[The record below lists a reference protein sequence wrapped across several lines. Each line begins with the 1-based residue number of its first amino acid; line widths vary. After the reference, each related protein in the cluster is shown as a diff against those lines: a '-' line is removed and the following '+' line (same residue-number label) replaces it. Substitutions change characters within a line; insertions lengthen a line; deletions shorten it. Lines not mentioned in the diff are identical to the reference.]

1 MFRGFIS
8 LFTSG
13 AIFSPLVLLGIIS
26 GIYSITHLEAEQI
39 RALVID
45 WYSYALIAF
54 VSFVYVFGFKRIYGE
69 GGLHL
74 DIGAMF
80 LSVIANVAKFILAY
94 FLSMSFVILISF

>member
-13 AIFSPLVLLGIIS
+13 AIFSPLVLLGVIS
-26 GIYSITHLEAEQI
+26 GIYSITHLEPEQI
-39 RALVID
+39 RALAID
-45 WYSYALIAF
+45 WHSYALIAF
-54 VSFVYVFGFKRIYGE
+54 VSLVYVLGFKRIYRE

-74 DIGAMF
+74 DMGAML